1 MIGTVFFHKLSI
13 QQCKYDKDKAR
24 LRMKK
29 DPNVD
34 DVVTISI
41 IQITIFSM
49 RTEHQAC
56 MTDDH
61 TILEILR
68 TTGGNTLEIPT
79 ILIKARMNIRPNYLL
94 DSRVTNFLMG

>member
-1 MIGTVFFHKLSI
+1 MIGTVFFHTLSV
-13 QQCKYDKDKAR
+13 QQCKHDKDKAR
-24 LRMKK
+24 LSMKK
-29 DPNVD
+29 DLNVD
-34 DVVTISI
+34 DVVTVSI

-61 TILEILR
+61 TTLEILR
-68 TTGGNTLEIPT
+68 TIGGNTLEIPT
-79 ILIKARMNIRPNYLL
+79 IPIKAQMNIRPNYLL

>member
-1 MIGTVFFHKLSI
+1 MIETVFFHTLSI
-13 QQCKYDKDKAR
+13 QQCKHEKDKTK

-29 DPNVD
+29 DLNVD
-34 DVVTISI
+34 DVVTVSN

-56 MTDDH
+56 MT
-61 TILEILR
+61 
-68 TTGGNTLEIPT
+68 TGGNTLEIPT
-79 ILIKARMNIRPNYLL
+79 IPIKAQMNIRPNYLL

>member
-1 MIGTVFFHKLSI
+1 MIGTVFFHTLSI
-13 QQCKYDKDKAR
+13 QQCKHDKDKAR

-29 DPNVD
+29 DLNVD
-34 DVVTISI
+34 DVVTVSV

-61 TILEILR
+61 TTSETLR

-79 ILIKARMNIRPNYLL
+79 IPIEAQMNIRPNYLL
-94 DSRVTNFLMG
+94 NSKVTNFLMG

>member
-1 MIGTVFFHKLSI
+1 MIETVFFHTLSVR
-13 QQCKYDKDKAR
+13 QCKHDKDKAR

-29 DPNVD
+29 DLNVD
-34 DVVTISI
+34 DVVTVSI

-56 MTDDH
+56 TTDDH
-61 TILEILR
+61 TTLEIPR

-79 ILIKARMNIRPNYLL
+79 IPIKAQMNIRPNYLL

>member
-1 MIGTVFFHKLSI
+1 MIETVFFHTLSI
-13 QQCKYDKDKAR
+13 QQCKHEKDKAR

-29 DPNVD
+29 DLNVD
-34 DVVTISI
+34 DVVTVSI

-49 RTEHQAC
+49 MTEHQAC

-61 TILEILR
+61 TTSEILR
-68 TTGGNTLEIPT
+68 TTGDNTLEIPT
-79 ILIKARMNIRPNYLL
+79 ILIKAQMNIRHNYLL